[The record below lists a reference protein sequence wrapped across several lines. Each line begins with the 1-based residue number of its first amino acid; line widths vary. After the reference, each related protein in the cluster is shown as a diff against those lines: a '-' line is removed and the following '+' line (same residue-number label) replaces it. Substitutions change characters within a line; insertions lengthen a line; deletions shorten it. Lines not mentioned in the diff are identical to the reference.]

1 MCALTARVNIVFILI
16 MTAPSEPL
24 RSTADLIWS
33 QQSRLRALDTMA
45 FWDGRVN
52 RADLMRRFGIS
63 VPQATNDLRRYRE
76 LAPGNL
82 RYDPR
87 DKAYLTE
94 PGFQPLFGTPSA
106 EAWLQADEIGLP
118 EMPVEVAPLPSRRI
132 DAWLLRSILAAKRGH
147 EALRV
152 KYQPM
157 DEPDPSW
164 RWVTP
169 VALGSDGVR
178 WHLRAY
184 NHDADRFDDMLF
196 PRILKIGKTQPEGS
210 VPPDLDWNR
219 YVTVHIR
226 PARRLS
232 SSQRAVVAADYG
244 MDSGKGTIKVRAAL
258 LFVLLQRLGTDRQ
271 GALIEI
277 ENSREVQAELRKL
290 SDRRRMTAASNPAA

>member
-1 MCALTARVNIVFILI
+1 MCALTNRIDILCIRI
-16 MTAPSEPL
+16 MTAPLEPP

-52 RADLMRRFGIS
+52 RADLIRRFGIS
-63 VPQATNDLRRYRE
+63 VPQATNDLRRYLE

-106 EAWLQADEIGLP
+106 EAWLQADETALMG
-118 EMPVEVAPLPSRRI
+118 MPAEVAPLPSRRI
-132 DAWLLRSILAAKRGH
+132 DAWLLRRILAAKRGH

-152 KYQPM
+152 QYQPM
-157 DEPDPSW
+157 DEPNPSW
-164 RWVTP
+164 RWITP

-196 PRILKIGKTQPEGS
+196 PRILEIGETQPEGP
-210 VPPDLDWNR
+210 VPPDVDWNR
-219 YVTVHIR
+219 YVTVRIR
-226 PARRLS
+226 PARHLS

-244 MDSGKGTIKVRAAL
+244 MDGGEGTIKVRAAL
-258 LFVLLQRLGTDRQ
+258 LFVLVQRLRTDRP
-271 GALIEI
+271 GALVEI
-277 ENSREVQAELRKL
+277 ENGQEVKAELRKL
-290 SDRRRMTAASNPAA
+290 GDRHRLSAASSPAA

>member
-1 MCALTARVNIVFILI
+1 MKASLGPARSAAELT
-16 MTAPSEPL
+16 
-24 RSTADLIWS
+24 WS
-33 QQSRLRALDTMA
+33 QESRLRALDAMA

-63 VPQATNDLRRYRE
+63 VPQATNDLRRYLE
-76 LAPGNL
+76 FAPGNL

-94 PGFQPLFGTPSA
+94 PGFEPLFGAPSA
-106 EAWLQADEIGLP
+106 EAWLQADETGLTV
-118 EMPVEVAPLPSRRI
+118 MPVEVAPMPSRRI
-132 DAWLLRSILAAKRGH
+132 DAWLLRRILAAKRRH
-147 EALRV
+147 ETLHV

-157 DEPDPSW
+157 DEPNPSW
-164 RWVTP
+164 RWITP

-196 PRILKIGKTQPEGS
+196 PRILEIGKTQSERA
-210 VPPDLDWNR
+210 VPPDLDWDR
-219 YVTVHIR
+219 YVTVRIR
-226 PARRLS
+226 PARHLS

-244 MDSGKGTIKVRAAL
+244 MDGDEGTIKVRAAL
-258 LFVLLQRLGTDRQ
+258 LFVLLQRLRIDRQ

-290 SDRRRMTAASNPAA
+290 GDRRRMTAASNPAA